1 MDIERELKWTFAAI
15 KNFEKRGREILKRMD
30 IKNDRGQPIAS
41 SPMHAGFILANYMKI
56 SDILEAA
63 VAASGSISG
72 LEGKDKPSEASLAIE
87 GYIERGGSIND
98 LEIALYRAWT
108 GYEGPSAMAEYEAS
122 LTREAEIKRI
132 NLEKQIAKIVIARME
147 LQDDQK
153 KIERLQKISGNPST
167 G

>member
-30 IKNDRGQPIAS
+30 IKNDRGQPIAT
-41 SPMHAGFILANYMKI
+41 SPMHAGFILANFMKI

-63 VAASGSISG
+63 VAASAGISG
-72 LEGKDKPSEASLAIE
+72 LDGKDKPSEAHQAIE
-87 GYIERGGSIND
+87 GYIERGGGSIND

-132 NLEKQIAKIVIARME
+132 NQEKAEAKMEVARME
-147 LQDDQK
+147 LADDLK
-153 KIERLQKISGNPST
+153 KIERLKKVSG
-167 G
+167 